1 MTSKTIYKIAILND
15 LLGLELSKID
25 IDRIIDPKMKS
36 KLKNM
41 KRTTDIFTE
50 YVDELFKDQEVQ
62 ETFGEFCDNIND
74 TIEEKL
80 KIIE

>member
-1 MTSKTIYKIAILND
+1 MTSKTIYKIAVLND

-25 IDRIIDPKMKS
+25 IDRVIDPKMKS

-62 ETFGEFCDNIND
+62 ETFGEFCDRVNN